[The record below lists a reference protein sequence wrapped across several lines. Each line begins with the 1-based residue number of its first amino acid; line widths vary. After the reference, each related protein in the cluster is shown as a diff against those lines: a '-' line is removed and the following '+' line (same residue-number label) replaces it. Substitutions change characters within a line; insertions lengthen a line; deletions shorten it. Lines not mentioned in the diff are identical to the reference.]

1 MVIVM
6 TLNELAKNVEGLEK
20 LEGIQTKVL
29 YTEADTIPFQ
39 VHVALSKCKAKLDY
53 VKDPRTSDDDLGLGL
68 LAGIAMAEYGSVVFV
83 TDNDTAIR
91 TASFKRENGNEAQFC
106 SSMDEAVRIAKNVPV
121 KKPKKRRIRTEAVS
135 HNFVQETKVPAP
147 AAEEETPTEKEPVP
161 VPENFINPPEDEGSE
176 STDVQQDTPVQQDA
190 PAPENA
196 DEAKTAVF
204 EVDIPEEE
212 DEADVADIAE
222 EDKSRAKLFRDHI
235 GGYSSTMV
243 MYWKEIYRA
252 VKTAK
257 SNDEFKKNIRNEL
270 ADKDLNA
277 ENVIRTLSSDYV
289 ILKTISG

>member
-68 LAGIAMAEYGSVVFV
+68 LAGITMAEYGSVVFV
-83 TDNDTAIR
+83 TDNDAAIKMN
-91 TASFKRENGNEAQFC
+91 SFKRENGNEVQFC
-106 SSMDEAVRIAKNVPV
+106 SSLDEAVRIAKNVPV

-135 HNFVQETKVPAP
+135 HNFVQETKIPAS
-147 AAEEETPTEKEPVP
+147 AAEEEKLAEKEPVV
-161 VPENFINPPEDEGSE
+161 VPENFINPPENEE
-176 STDVQQDTPVQQDA
+176 KEAADVQHD
-190 PAPENA
+190 
-196 DEAKTAVF
+196 VF
-204 EVDIPEEE
+204 EKMDIPEEEEE

-243 MYWKEIYRA
+243 MYWKKIYRA

-257 SNDEFKKNIRNEL
+257 SNDEFKENVRREL
-270 ADKDLNA
+270 ADEDLNA

-289 ILKTISG
+289 ILKTIAG

>member
-20 LEGIQTKVL
+20 LEGVQTKVL

-53 VKDPRTSDDDLGLGL
+53 AKDPRTSDDDLGLGL
-68 LAGIAMAEYGSVVFV
+68 LAGITMAEYGSVVFV
-83 TDNDTAIR
+83 TDNDAAIKMN
-91 TASFKRENGNEAQFC
+91 SFKRENGNEVQFC
-106 SSMDEAVRIAKNVPV
+106 SSLDEAVRIAKNVPV

-135 HNFVQETKVPAP
+135 HNFVRETKIPAP
-147 AAEEETPTEKEPVP
+147 AAEEEKLVEKEPVV
-161 VPENFINPPEDEGSE
+161 VPENFINPPEDEE
-176 STDVQQDTPVQQDA
+176 KEAADVQQDV
-190 PAPENA
+190 PAAENVA
-196 DEAKTAVF
+196 EAKAVMF
-204 EVDIPEEE
+204 EKMDIPEEEEE
-212 DEADVADIAE
+212 DEADIADIAE

-243 MYWKEIYRA
+243 MYWKKIYRA

-257 SNDEFKKNIRNEL
+257 SNDEFKENVRREL
-270 ADKDLNA
+270 ADEDLNA

-289 ILKTISG
+289 ILKTIAG